1 MEFNYIPTPDL
12 TKILQEKVFPSYTDE
27 QLGSMSFQYREK
39 NWTCMGS
46 YIYAHYSK
54 FTKSQQ
60 DTIRE
65 NVKMDLMDKWSNV
78 EPQYLDLLTQ
88 QVLEIEDFSDVEEG
102 SEEYYELLDDYINDT
117 AYLNDPFLH
126 FQLMCID
133 LLEDYFSKLEQE
145 GQSILQDQVDE
156 VVKELGLNDEYDY
169 IYGDDDEEGVGY
181 CFDFNYDDLRY
192 DLWVDNEKMTM
203 DELKEFLQKKFD
215 SDLVVS

>member
-1 MEFNYIPTPDL
+1 
-12 TKILQEKVFPSYTDE
+12 
-27 QLGSMSFQYREK
+27 
-39 NWTCMGS
+39 
-46 YIYAHYSK
+46 
-54 FTKSQQ
+54 
-60 DTIRE
+60 
-65 NVKMDLMDKWSNV
+65 
-78 EPQYLDLLTQ
+78 
-88 QVLEIEDFSDVEEG
+88 
-102 SEEYYELLDDYINDT
+102 
-117 AYLNDPFLH
+117 
-126 FQLMCID
+126 MCID